1 VTSDEEAA
9 RWIAAIMR
17 TAGVDEVKIPDEMIV
32 RMSRV
37 SLLRYRDEMADVTV
51 FRLTERL
58 DVIDGEEVPVP
69 AMAIEMG
76 GAV

>member
-17 TAGVDEVKIPDEMIV
+17 FAGVDEVKIPDEVIV

-76 GAV
+76 GAA